1 MALSLVGRL
10 GRSSILA
17 VGFLALVTIPA
28 TLNAQDV
35 IDRKSAAE
43 IRTRF
48 LNDLDSV
55 HVKIIA
61 LAEAIPEGRY
71 TWSPTPET
79 RTIANALMHVATEW
93 YVYVPMAVA
102 GKPPADFGS
111 PREAVPRLEKLT
123 AKAEVLD
130 HLRRSW
136 AHAKQSVETA
146 DLTAL
151 LGARKLGP
159 NAITFAEF
167 AFGMTGDLHEHLG
180 QLVTYTRSIGEV
192 PPWSRKP

>member
-1 MALSLVGRL
+1 MSPIRGPL
-10 GRSSILA
+10 GRSPLIATALLALAAIPAASQTQILDQRSA
-17 VGFLALVTIPA
+17 ADIRAQFLA
-28 TLNAQDV
+28 
-35 IDRKSAAE
+35 
-43 IRTRF
+43 
-48 LNDLDSV
+48 DLDSLHIKV
-55 HVKIIA
+55 LA
-61 LAEAIPEGRY
+61 LAETIPEGKY

-79 RTIANALMHVATEW
+79 RTIANTLMHVATEW

-111 PREAVPRLEKLT
+111 PGEKVPQLEKIT

-130 HLRRSW
+130 HLRKAW

-146 DLTAL
+146 DLTPL
-151 LGARKLGP
+151 LGTRQMGP
-159 NAITFAEF
+159 QSITFAQF
-167 AFGMTGDLHEHLG
+167 AFGMMGDLHEHLG